1 MSGAIMFK
9 NHIKLALRNLYK
21 DKAFSFINLSGLAI
35 GLACFILIMVWV
47 QDELSFDR
55 FHKSA
60 DRLYRITMK
69 NAGMDKFWA
78 ITPLA
83 LSDVIKTEYPEIENS
98 ARCTNIPIDYLFEHQ
113 EQKIEFGAAMVDP
126 AFFKMFTFP
135 LIHGDP
141 ETAMDDPFSIILTE
155 GVADKLL
162 PGENP
167 VGQVISFQFL
177 NNVKYDLKIT
187 GLIENLP
194 HNSHLQAES
203 FIPYEFLK
211 VLMPLNDWNNYMG
224 NTYIMLPPNFS
235 PQVAEQDICN
245 CLQNNLKGKDAAGL
259 VVHLQPIKDI
269 HLFSDLAHDTSV
281 HGDIKYVYL
290 FSIIAAFI
298 LIIACI
304 NFMNLATARSIKRA
318 KEIGLR
324 KVVGADRSKI
334 IFQFLGESL
343 LFVIL
348 AFILSI
354 VLVEIVLPSF
364 GEWAG
369 KNLEIDYLNG
379 WYIVCAVALIFLTG
393 IMAAGYPAF
402 FLSAFQP
409 VRVLN
414 ANKSSGSKS
423 IFRKVL
429 VAVQFSLS
437 IMIIIGSIVV
447 WRQLDYVQNANLGY
461 GRENLIYIKM
471 QGQIRS
477 NYETVKNDLL
487 QNPNVISAAA
497 NEFITND
504 VMQGTNS
511 ISWEGKRD
519 DQDVRVHLHRVD
531 YDFLKTFDI
540 ELSQGRF
547 FSQEFSTDASQAFV
561 INETAAKAMGLD
573 SPVDKYFRLWGQ
585 QGKIIGVV
593 KDFHFQSLHNNI
605 EPLVLWMNTDF
616 SYNGFQYMTVRIKS
630 ADMANTI
637 NDIKSVWRK
646 HSPDYPFIYKF
657 YDETLAAQY
666 DAEQRIGKLFNGF
679 TLLAIIISCLGLLG
693 LISFVTEQ
701 KTKEI
706 GIRKVLGASIPN
718 LIRMLLKDF
727 AAWILL
733 ANLIAWPVAFYVMN
747 KWLQN
752 FAYRINMSWWIFAL
766 AGGIALAIALLTVGT
781 QAIRAAMANPV
792 ESLRYE

>member
-1 MSGAIMFK
+1 MFK
-9 NHIKLALRNLYK
+9 NYFKIALRNLYR

-35 GLACFILIMVWV
+35 GLACFILIMLWV

-55 FHKSA
+55 FHENEGN
-60 DRLYRITMK
+60 LYRVTMK
-69 NAGMDKFWA
+69 NSSMDKFWA

-83 LSDVIKTEYPEIENS
+83 LSNAIKIGYPEIENS
-98 ARCTNIPIDYLFEHQ
+98 TRYTNLPINFLFEHQ
-113 EQKIEFGAAMVDP
+113 DKRIEFGTAMVDP

-141 ETAMDDPFSIILTE
+141 ETALDDPFSIILTQ
-155 GVADKLL
+155 GIAMKLF
-162 PGENP
+162 PGKNP

-187 GLIENLP
+187 GLVKNLP
-194 HNSHLQAES
+194 YNSHLQAES

-211 VLMPLNDWNNYMG
+211 VLMPLNDWDNYMG
-224 NTYIMLPPNFS
+224 YTYIMLPSNFS
-235 PQVAEQDICN
+235 PKIAEKDIYN
-245 CLQNNLKGKDAAGL
+245 CLHNNLNEKNAAGL

-269 HLFSDLAHDTSV
+269 HLFSNLAHDNSV

-324 KVVGADRSKI
+324 KVVGANRSKI

-343 LFVIL
+343 FFIIL

-354 VLVEIVLPSF
+354 VLIEIALPSF
-364 GEWAG
+364 SEWAG
-369 KNLEIDYLNG
+369 KNLEINYSNG

-393 IMAAGYPAF
+393 LMAAGYPAF

-414 ANKSSGSKS
+414 ARKISGSKS

-447 WRQLDYVQNANLGY
+447 WRQLNYVQNANLGY
-461 GRENLIYIKM
+461 NRENLIYIKM
-471 QGQIRS
+471 QGQVKS
-477 NYETVKNDLL
+477 TYETLKNDLL
-487 QNPNVISAAA
+487 QNPNIISAAA
-497 NEFITND
+497 NEFITGD
-504 VMQGTNS
+504 VGQGTNN

-547 FSQEFSTDASQAFV
+547 FSQEFSTDANQAFV
-561 INETAAKAMGLD
+561 INETAVKTMGLD
-573 SPVDKYFRLWGQ
+573 SPVGKNFQLWGQ

-605 EPLVLWMNTDF
+605 EPLLLWMNTDF
-616 SYNGFQYMTVRIKS
+616 NYNGFGYLTVRIKS

-637 NDIKSVWRK
+637 NYIKSVWRK
-646 HSPDYPFIYKF
+646 HSPDYPFTYKF

-666 DAEQRIGKLFNGF
+666 SAEQRIGKLFNGF

-706 GIRKVLGASIPN
+706 GIRKVLGASIPI

-727 AAWILL
+727 AVWIVL

-752 FAYRINMSWWIFAL
+752 FAYRINLTIWPFLL
-766 AGGIALAIALLTVGT
+766 AGLAALVIALLTVSW
-781 QAIRAAMANPV
+781 QAIRAATANPV
-792 ESLRYE
+792 EALRYE